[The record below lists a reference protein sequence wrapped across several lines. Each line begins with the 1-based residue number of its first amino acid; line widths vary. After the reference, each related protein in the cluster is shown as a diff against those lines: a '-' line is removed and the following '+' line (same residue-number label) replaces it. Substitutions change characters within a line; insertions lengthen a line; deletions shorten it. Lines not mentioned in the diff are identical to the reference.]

1 MNKGGVS
8 PEEAP
13 ALVVSTA
20 LMGETAARVH
30 VLTEAEGLVRGM
42 VHGGASRAGR
52 ALWQPGNV
60 VRTAIRQRG
69 EAGLPAFSGELLYG
83 CAGRLFS
90 APLALAMVQSACTLL
105 DTTLPEREPCLP
117 LFAATVRLLSFLGY
131 DAAVAEREGMPHYIL
146 WEAELLRALGF
157 GLDLGCCA
165 VTGSRDDLVY
175 VSPRSGRAV
184 SSAGAGEWKDRLL
197 PLPAFMRDGQA
208 EGSLKDWQQGLALT
222 GYFLARHAFGQ
233 RHRPLPAARERL
245 AERLAQQDKAG

>member
-8 PEEAP
+8 PAEAP
-13 ALVVSTA
+13 ALVVSAT

-60 VRTAIRQRG
+60 VRTTIRQRG
-69 EAGLPAFSGELLYG
+69 DTGLPTFSGELLYG

-105 DTTLPEREPCLP
+105 ETTLPEREPCLP
-117 LFAATVRLLSFLGY
+117 LFAASVRLLSFLGY

-146 WEAELLRALGF
+146 WEAELLRTLGF
-157 GLDLGCCA
+157 GLDLQSCA
-165 VTGSRDDLVY
+165 VTGCVDNLAY

-184 SSAGAGEWKDRLL
+184 SEEGAGAWKDRLL
-197 PLPAFMRDGQA
+197 PLPAFLRDAQA
-208 EGSLKDWQQGLALT
+208 EGDIKDWRQGLALT
-222 GYFLARHAFGQ
+222 GYFLERHAFGQ
-233 RHRPLPAARERL
+233 RHHPLPAART
-245 AERLAQQDKAG
+245 RLAQRLAQSDEAG

>member
-1 MNKGGVS
+1 MSKGGES
-8 PEEAP
+8 PAEAP
-13 ALVVSTA
+13 ALVVSAA

-30 VLTEAEGLVRGM
+30 VLTEAQGLVRGM
-42 VHGGASRAGR
+42 VHGGGSRAGR

-69 EAGLPAFSGELLYG
+69 ETGLPAFSGELLYG

-131 DAAVAEREGMPHYIL
+131 DAEVAEREGMPHYIQ

-157 GLDLGCCA
+157 GLDLSACA
-165 VTGSRDDLVY
+165 VTGRVESLAY

-184 SSAGAGEWKDRLL
+184 SEEGAGAWKDRLL
-197 PLPAFMRDGQA
+197 PLPAFLRDAQA
-208 EGSLKDWQQGLALT
+208 ASTVQDWRQGLALT

-233 RHRPLPAARERL
+233 RHQPLPAARERL
-245 AERLAQQDKAG
+245 AERLAQKDEAG